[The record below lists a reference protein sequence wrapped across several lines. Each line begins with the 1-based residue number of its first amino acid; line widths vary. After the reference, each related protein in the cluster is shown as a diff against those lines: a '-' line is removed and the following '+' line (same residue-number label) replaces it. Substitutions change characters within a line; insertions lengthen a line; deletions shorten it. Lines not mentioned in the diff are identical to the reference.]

1 MSLRLDEMKEIA
13 RRFVIEPWEHGHV
26 DVLDEV
32 CAPNYKV
39 GHDGDIQQL
48 KDAILKTRVSFK
60 NLKVTIHDMAAEGDL
75 VAYRWTMT
83 GIFEKAFNGVAPTGE
98 EASNT
103 GITILRFEN
112 GKIVEDQYESS
123 SDGVETPST

>member
-1 MSLRLDEMKEIA
+1 
-13 RRFVIEPWEHGHV
+13 
-26 DVLDEV
+26 
-32 CAPNYKV
+32 
-39 GHDGDIQQL
+39 
-48 KDAILKTRVSFK
+48 
-60 NLKVTIHDMAAEGDL
+60 MAAEGDL

>member
-1 MSLRLDEMKEIA
+1 MSLELDEMKEIA
-13 RRFVIEPWEHGHV
+13 RRFVIEPWEQGNV
-26 DVLDEV
+26 DVIDEF
-32 CAPNYKV
+32 CAPSYTV
-39 GHDGDIQQL
+39 GQDGDLHQL
-48 KDAILKTRVSFK
+48 KDAILKTRTSFK

-123 SDGVETPST
+123 SDGVENPST